1 MKLERDFVLLL
12 AAQFCAQAAD
22 GIAQA
27 GFAQVLILEPLG
39 EAPLR
44 VLGIFALTLLPYSL
58 VAPFLGVFVDRW
70 RRRDLMVWTNISRAI
85 LIASLP
91 LWSSWLP
98 GDLAVYGAALLI
110 LGLGRLF
117 LTTKG
122 ASLPVVLHEHHLLRG
137 NAISGGGGMIA
148 ALTGGILGIGVI
160 RLMDSESSFA
170 LAGVLYVGAA
180 IASRALSSSMA
191 HPHRHSERMRE
202 AVARV
207 AGELLEGMQQVW
219 VRERVR
225 LSLAA
230 IFLLR
235 TVGIFVAIAAILVIK
250 RDFPGAGDSGGR
262 LNASALALGAAGVGA
277 FVGALSAPAIG
288 RRLTKSGLVILGF
301 IISATSLLVLGGLGT
316 LPSILGLMF
325 VGGYGAFVA
334 KVAVDATVQEAL
346 PDAIRGRAF
355 SLYDILYNLASVA
368 AAATMVA
375 FSGTSTR
382 IVLLVAGVVTLA
394 LGGVMGIAMQPRGA
408 AQCPRSRGFDAT
420 SMNSGWSRSGGRRA
434 KSPGSTDH
442 TA

>member
-1 MKLERDFVLLL
+1 MQHLVGMKIERDFGLLL
-12 AAQFCAQAAD
+12 TAQFCAQAAD

-58 VAPFLGVFVDRW
+58 IAPFLGVFVDRW
-70 RRRDLMVWTNISRAI
+70 RRRDLMVGTNVCRAI

-91 LWSSWLP
+91 LWTSRLP
-98 GDLAVYGAALLI
+98 GDLALYGAALLI

-122 ASLPVVLHEHHLLRG
+122 ASLPVILHEHHLLRG

-148 ALTGGILGIGVI
+148 ALTGGVLGIGVI
-160 RLMDSESSFA
+160 RLLDAEASFA

-180 IASRALSSSMA
+180 LAARALSSPMA
-191 HPHRHSERMRE
+191 HPHRHAERMQE
-202 AVARV
+202 AVGRV
-207 AGELLEGMQQVW
+207 AGELLEGIQQVW
-219 VRERVR
+219 LRQRVR

-250 RDFPGAGDSGGR
+250 RDFPGAGDSGSR

-288 RRLTKSGLVILGF
+288 RKLTKSGLVVLGF
-301 IISATSLLVLGGLGT
+301 IISAASLLVLGGLGT
-316 LPSILGLMF
+316 LPAILGLMF

-346 PDAIRGRAF
+346 PDDIRGRAF

-375 FSGTSTR
+375 LGGTSTR
-382 IVLLVAGVVTLA
+382 IVLVAAGVVTLA
-394 LGGVMGIAMQPRGA
+394 LGGVMGVAMQ
-408 AQCPRSRGFDAT
+408 
-420 SMNSGWSRSGGRRA
+420 RA
-434 KSPGSTDH
+434 GLLSAPLPEAS
-442 TA
+442 

>member
-12 AAQFCAQAAD
+12 VAQFCAQAAD

-58 VAPFLGVFVDRW
+58 IAPFLGVFVDRW

-85 LIASLP
+85 FIASLP

-98 GDLAVYGAALLI
+98 GDLALYGAALLI

-148 ALTGGILGIGVI
+148 ALTGGILGIGII
-160 RLMDSESSFA
+160 RLMDSEASFA

-180 IASRALSSSMA
+180 IAARSLSSSMA

-207 AGELLEGMQQVW
+207 AGELFEGIQQVW

-277 FVGALSAPAIG
+277 FVGAMSAPAIG
-288 RRLTKSGLVILGF
+288 RRLSKSGLVILGF

-316 LPSILGLMF
+316 LPAILGLMF

-334 KVAVDATVQEAL
+334 KIAVDATVQEAL

-355 SLYDILYNLASVA
+355 SLYDILYNVASVA

-394 LGGVMGIAMQPRGA
+394 LGALMGVAMQRAGLLSAPVPEASTPRA
-408 AQCPRSRGFDAT
+408 
-420 SMNSGWSRSGGRRA
+420 
-434 KSPGSTDH
+434 
-442 TA
+442 

>member
-1 MKLERDFVLLL
+1 
-12 AAQFCAQAAD
+12 
-22 GIAQA
+22 
-27 GFAQVLILEPLG
+27 
-39 EAPLR
+39 
-44 VLGIFALTLLPYSL
+44 
-58 VAPFLGVFVDRW
+58 
-70 RRRDLMVWTNISRAI
+70 
-85 LIASLP
+85 
-91 LWSSWLP
+91 
-98 GDLAVYGAALLI
+98 
-110 LGLGRLF
+110 
-117 LTTKG
+117 
-122 ASLPVVLHEHHLLRG
+122 
-137 NAISGGGGMIA
+137 
-148 ALTGGILGIGVI
+148 
-160 RLMDSESSFA
+160 MDSEASFA
-170 LAGVLYVGAA
+170 LAGVLYIGAA
-180 IASRALSSSMA
+180 IASRALSSPMA

-207 AGELLEGMQQVW
+207 TGELLEGIQEVW
-219 VRERVR
+219 ARERVR
-225 LSLAA
+225 LSLAS

-250 RDFPGAGDSGGR
+250 RDFPSAGDSGGR

-316 LPSILGLMF
+316 IPAILGLMF

-334 KVAVDATVQEAL
+334 KIAVDATVQEAL

-394 LGGVMGIAMQPRGA
+394 LGALMGIAMQRAGLLSAPVPEASTPRA
-408 AQCPRSRGFDAT
+408 
-420 SMNSGWSRSGGRRA
+420 
-434 KSPGSTDH
+434 
-442 TA
+442 

>member
-180 IASRALSSSMA
+180 IAS
-191 HPHRHSERMRE
+191 
-202 AVARV
+202 ARPV
-207 AGELLEGMQQVW
+207 LIDGPSPPPFRKDAG
-219 VRERVR
+219 
-225 LSLAA
+225 
-230 IFLLR
+230 
-235 TVGIFVAIAAILVIK
+235 
-250 RDFPGAGDSGGR
+250 GGR
-262 LNASALALGAAGVGA
+262 S
-277 FVGALSAPAIG
+277 
-288 RRLTKSGLVILGF
+288 RR
-301 IISATSLLVLGGLGT
+301 
-316 LPSILGLMF
+316 
-325 VGGYGAFVA
+325 
-334 KVAVDATVQEAL
+334 
-346 PDAIRGRAF
+346 R
-355 SLYDILYNLASVA
+355 
-368 AAATMVA
+368 
-375 FSGTSTR
+375 
-382 IVLLVAGVVTLA
+382 
-394 LGGVMGIAMQPRGA
+394 
-408 AQCPRSRGFDAT
+408 
-420 SMNSGWSRSGGRRA
+420 
-434 KSPGSTDH
+434 
-442 TA
+442 

>member
-394 LGGVMGIAMQPRGA
+394 LGGVMGIAMQRAGLLSAPVPEASTPRA
-408 AQCPRSRGFDAT
+408 
-420 SMNSGWSRSGGRRA
+420 
-434 KSPGSTDH
+434 
-442 TA
+442 

>member
-39 EAPLR
+39 KAPVR

-160 RLMDSESSFA
+160 RLMDSEASFA

-394 LGGVMGIAMQPRGA
+394 LGGVMGIAMQRAGLLSAPVPEASTPRA
-408 AQCPRSRGFDAT
+408 
-420 SMNSGWSRSGGRRA
+420 
-434 KSPGSTDH
+434 
-442 TA
+442 